1 MERDFMAV
9 RFFLAIWVAL
19 TVLVLP
25 AETRA
30 QTGDQ
35 VWIQVEALPT
45 LAEGEDRARA
55 YATAFPD
62 VVGHRLRSGWYG
74 ILLGPYSREQAALRL
89 SSLIGDRMIPADSY
103 LNDGATFAESFWPV
117 GLQSLPEVT
126 TPEVVDPA
134 DTESESAEV
143 IQLQPVPDETVE
155 EARASEKLLERPAR
169 EAIQTALQWFGHYD
183 SSIDGAFGPGTRESM
198 AAWQTA
204 AGFEATGVLT
214 TAQRG
219 ELLTGY
225 NEALAKLGLEKVTEA
240 ESGIE
245 VTLPM
250 ALIQFD
256 HYEPPFVHYAEK
268 NGSGLRVI
276 LISQPGDAAA
286 LYALY
291 DTLQTLSVIPS
302 DGPRERLER
311 SFTISGAAPGQE
323 AYAYAAL
330 SGGLIKGYLLVWDP
344 AKVAD
349 MQRVRAAIQAS
360 FTPVGDRALDPGLVP
375 MEDAQRRGLMA
386 GLEIRRPKLS
396 RSGFFV
402 DAQGA
407 VVTTVQAVD
416 QCSRI
421 TLDMETEATVA
432 ATDATL
438 GLAVLKPAK
447 ALSPRAVGVFGASAR
462 VGSEVALSGY
472 SYEDQLPAP
481 TLTFGTLEDVKGL
494 DGQANLNRLA
504 IEALPGD
511 AGGPVLDQA
520 GAVLGV
526 MLPRAEGGTRQLP
539 PSVQHIAAGSD
550 LSGLLTQAG
559 VVPPAAE
566 AGGALPPEDLSR
578 KALGMT
584 VLVSCWE

>member
-1 MERDFMAV
+1 MAV

-89 SSLIGDRMIPADSY
+89 SSLIADRMIPADSY

-117 GLQSLPEVT
+117 GLA
-126 TPEVVDPA
+126 TPEATEGEPAAAQSEVDEP
-134 DTESESAEV
+134 EL
-143 IQLQPVPDETVE
+143 LQPENPGLPLLPDETVE
-155 EARASEKLLERPAR
+155 EARDSEKLLERPAR
-169 EAIQTALQWFGHYD
+169 EALQTALQWFGHYD

-198 AAWQTA
+198 AAWQTTM
-204 AGFEATGVLT
+204 GYDPTGILT

-219 ELLTGY
+219 ELLTAY
-225 NEALAKLGLEKVTEA
+225 NDALAKLGLEKVTEA

-268 NGSGLRVI
+268 DGSGLRVI
-276 LISQPGDAAA
+276 LISQPGDQSS
-286 LYALY
+286 LNALY

-311 SFTISGAAPGQE
+311 SFTISGSAPGQE

-349 MQRVRAAIQAS
+349 MQRVKAAVQTS
-360 FTPVGDRALDPGLVP
+360 FKPVGDRALDPGLVP

-402 DAQGA
+402 DGQGA
-407 VVTTVQAVD
+407 VVTTVQAVE

-447 ALSPRAVGVFGASAR
+447 ALSPRAVGVFGATAR
-462 VGSEVALSGY
+462 VGAEVALSGY

-539 PSVQHIAAGSD
+539 SSVQHIAAGSA
-550 LSGLLTQAG
+550 LAGLLTQAG